1 MLESFDTFYIE
12 RFEFDRISLIARF
25 YYSFDHRVEF
35 VEEID
40 FRADGFSV
48 RDDADDAIIETFL
61 WHISIALGISYY
73 KLSPTTHIVVMS
85 GALDTDM
92 EIFWNKFYTLGLG
105 EFFYRNDIDPRGLA
119 LFSSDSAVTYQSH
132 HISMSEKAIVP
143 VGGGKD
149 SIVTIERIRASRV
162 PMDLFTFGKDNPIY
176 ADTARLS
183 GQDRLI
189 VKRTLSPNLF
199 EMNHAGYYNGHVP
212 ITGVISFVLT
222 LVAYLYDYRYI
233 VFSNEQSSNFG
244 NLEFHGM
251 SVNHQY
257 SKSLEFE
264 DDFRQYTKRYMTS
277 DIEYFSMMRP
287 YYEINIIT
295 QFAIYQ
301 QYFGVFTSCNTNFTI
316 TRTHEK
322 EGRWCRK
329 CPKCAFVWVCLH
341 PHITHEEIVSIFR
354 GDMYEDTTLIPL
366 FRELAGVDGHK
377 PFECVGTNEEILW
390 SMHES
395 ILRID

>member
-12 RFEFDRISLIARF
+12 RFEFDRTSLIARF

-48 RDDADDAIIETFL
+48 RDDADDAVIETFL

-92 EIFWNKFYTLGLG
+92 EIFWNKFYTHGLG

-132 HISMSEKAIVP
+132 SITTSERAIVP

-183 GQDRLI
+183 EQDRLI
-189 VKRTLSPNLF
+189 VKRTLSPTLF

-329 CPKCAFVWVCLH
+329 CPKCAFVWACLH
-341 PHITHEEIVSIFR
+341 PHITHEEIVSIFH
-354 GDMYEDTTLIPL
+354 GDMYEDTSLIPL

-395 ILRID
+395 ILRLD

>member
-1 MLESFDTFYIE
+1 
-12 RFEFDRISLIARF
+12 
-25 YYSFDHRVEF
+25 

-73 KLSPTTHIVVMS
+73 KLSPTIDIVVES
-85 GALDTDM
+85 GMLDPDM
-92 EIFWNKFYTLGLG
+92 TIFWNKFYTLGLG
-105 EFFYRNDIDPRGLA
+105 EFYYRNDIDPRGLA
-119 LFSSDSAVTYQSH
+119 IFSSDSELTYQSH
-132 HISMSEKAIVP
+132 HITISERAIVP

-162 PMDLFTFGKDNPIY
+162 PVDLFTFGKDNPIY

-189 VKRTLSPNLF
+189 VKRTLSPTLF

-244 NLEFHGM
+244 NLEFHGI

-287 YYEINIIT
+287 YYEVNIIT

-329 CPKCAFVWVCLH
+329 CPKCAFVWACLH
-341 PHITHEEIVSIFR
+341 PHITHEEIVSIFH
-354 GDMYEDTTLIPL
+354 GDMYEDISLIPL

-395 ILRID
+395 IVRLD

>member
-12 RFEFDRISLIARF
+12 RFEFDRTSLIARF

-40 FRADGFSV
+40 FAADGFSV
-48 RDDADDAIIETFL
+48 RDDADDTIIETFL

-73 KLSPTTHIVVMS
+73 KLSPTPRIVVES
-85 GALDTDM
+85 GVLDADM
-92 EIFWNKFYTLGLG
+92 EVFWNKFYTLGLG

-119 LFSSDSAVTYQSH
+119 QFSSDSEVIYQSH
-132 HISMSEKAIVP
+132 HITTSGRAIVP
-143 VGGGKD
+143 IGGGKD
-149 SIVTIERIRASRV
+149 SIVTIERIRASGI

-176 ADTARLS
+176 ADTACIS
-183 GQDRLI
+183 EQDRLI
-189 VKRTLSPNLF
+189 VKRTLSPTLF
-199 EMNHAGYYNGHVP
+199 EMNKAGYYNGHVP
-212 ITGVISFVLT
+212 ITGAISFVLT

-264 DDFRQYTKRYMTS
+264 DDFRGYMGQYMTP

-287 YYEINIIT
+287 YYEVNIIT

-329 CPKCAFVWVCLH
+329 CPKCAFVWACLH
-341 PHITHEEIVSIFR
+341 PHITHDEILSIF
-354 GDMYEDTTLIPL
+354 
-366 FRELAGVDGHK
+366 H
-377 PFECVGTNEEILW
+377 
-390 SMHES
+390 
-395 ILRID
+395 